1 MFINYLH
8 TEFSTYLLISEVL
21 YYLHM
26 QVRKQIILIY
36 IRDAHYSCVWSFFSF
51 HFYLTQNETFAF
63 LWLPCLVNDMVRI
76 VLSSMKKSAII
87 LMKFQ
92 LARINMYDVI
102 IFFRNRGEDHWML
115 AIFLWYN
122 HTASDTYTDT
132 CFSHIALFFNFLDQC
147 MAPTDLIYRLGSYEQ
162 QQRAYIYVIKRAK
175 TKLIKRDCAFMKYYA
190 QESIFFHRACTRW
203 HGTRGTTMMRQGI
216 PYNT

>member
-92 LARINMYDVI
+92 LAWINMYDLI
-102 IFFRNRGEDHWML
+102 IFFFETEERPFFCGIITQL
-115 AIFLWYN
+115 LIPILVFLILHY
-122 HTASDTYTDT
+122 
-132 CFSHIALFFNFLDQC
+132 L
-147 MAPTDLIYRLGSYEQ
+147 
-162 QQRAYIYVIKRAK
+162 
-175 TKLIKRDCAFMKYYA
+175 
-190 QESIFFHRACTRW
+190 SIF
-203 HGTRGTTMMRQGI
+203 
-216 PYNT
+216 

>member
-92 LARINMYDVI
+92 LARIKMYDVI
-102 IFFRNRGEDHWML
+102 FFFFETEERPFFCGIITQL
-115 AIFLWYN
+115 LIYWY
-122 HTASDTYTDT
+122 
-132 CFSHIALFFNFLDQC
+132 LFF
-147 MAPTDLIYRLGSYEQ
+147 SYC
-162 QQRAYIYVIKRAK
+162 
-175 TKLIKRDCAFMKYYA
+175 T
-190 QESIFFHRACTRW
+190 IFQFSRPMYGAHW
-203 HGTRGTTMMRQGI
+203 FDI
-216 PYNT
+216 

>member
-1 MFINYLH
+1 MNWAL
-8 TEFSTYLLISEVL
+8 TFSQYYVNKLPTYRVFNLPTHFRS
-21 YYLHM
+21 
-26 QVRKQIILIY
+26 IILLTYEGKKADYTYIY

-102 IFFRNRGEDHWML
+102 FFFETEERPFFCGIIAQL
-115 AIFLWYN
+115 LIPIPILVFLILHY
-122 HTASDTYTDT
+122 
-132 CFSHIALFFNFLDQC
+132 F
-147 MAPTDLIYRLGSYEQ
+147 
-162 QQRAYIYVIKRAK
+162 
-175 TKLIKRDCAFMKYYA
+175 
-190 QESIFFHRACTRW
+190 SIF
-203 HGTRGTTMMRQGI
+203 
-216 PYNT
+216 